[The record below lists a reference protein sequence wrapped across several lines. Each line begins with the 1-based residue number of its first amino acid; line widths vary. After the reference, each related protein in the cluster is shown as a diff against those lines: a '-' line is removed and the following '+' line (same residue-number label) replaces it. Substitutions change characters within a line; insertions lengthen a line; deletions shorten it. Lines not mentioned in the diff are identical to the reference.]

1 MMGFVLLLLAEK
13 KLYLADFEHFSQ
25 NQTQLIIEIKLQLA
39 PVKLMNIS
47 RGYYC
52 LKKMKRN
59 HLRLDIN
66 VTHLLSC
73 DRLLLQQYVSRIPDD
88 DTQLLPT

>member
-1 MMGFVLLLLAEK
+1 MTGFVLLLLAEK
-13 KLYLADFEHFSQ
+13 KLYLAD
-25 NQTQLIIEIKLQLA
+25 QTQLIIEIKLQLA

-88 DTQLLPT
+88 DTQLLST